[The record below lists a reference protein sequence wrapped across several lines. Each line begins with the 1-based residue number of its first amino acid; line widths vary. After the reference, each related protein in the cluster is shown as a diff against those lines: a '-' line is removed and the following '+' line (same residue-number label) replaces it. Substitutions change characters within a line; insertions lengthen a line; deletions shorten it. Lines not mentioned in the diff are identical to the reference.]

1 MKSISEQLSPV
12 LTTYLEENHQIDLTQ
27 FEYQATRKEFQGDIT
42 VVIFPLLR
50 YIKTK
55 PVALGESIGKY
66 LVENLAWVNGY
77 NVVKGFLNLI
87 IADDFFSNQLTLI
100 GETLNFGHQQTAAEN
115 GVVLVE

>member
-27 FEYQATRKEFQGDIT
+27 FEYQATRKEFEGDIT

-50 YIKTK
+50 YIKTN

-87 IADDFFSNQLTLI
+87 IADDFFESTYTYCGNTQLWTSA
-100 GETLNFGHQQTAAEN
+100 NSC
-115 GVVLVE
+115 